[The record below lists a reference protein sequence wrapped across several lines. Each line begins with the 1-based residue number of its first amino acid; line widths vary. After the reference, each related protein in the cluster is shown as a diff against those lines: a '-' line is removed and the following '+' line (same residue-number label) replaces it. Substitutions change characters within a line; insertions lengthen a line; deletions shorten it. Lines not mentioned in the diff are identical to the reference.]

1 MNLDDLELELR
12 RLPGIRWAAFSD
24 LGDRLL
30 VQLHAMEG
38 CRGDIAL
45 EASRIAARH
54 CEVPI
59 AVDLVRWLP
68 PPASAEHQ
76 MLRPNGSASSAA
88 SVTPP
93 APATPAS
100 LTTAAPPLPAPPAPQ
115 SFPSMPPSPSSA
127 PSAWTAPFTAPVA
140 AAAPA
145 PAAPPPHIWHEPRL
159 AILGVLT
166 LADTDEI
173 EVHLTE
179 GAART
184 IGRAARRHG
193 LLGAV
198 EATLEAVRGFPI
210 TIELPVA
217 AEWARPIQRTADGRS
232 VVAVALARLGRE
244 ECYGLASGGNETE
257 AAAGAT
263 LDALHRNLRPTRRD
277 GSA

>member
-1 MNLDDLELELR
+1 MNLDDLELEIR
-12 RLPGIRWAAFSD
+12 KLPGIRWAAFSD

-30 VQLHAMEG
+30 VQLHAMQEA
-38 CRGDIAL
+38 RSDVAL

-54 CEVPI
+54 CELPI

-68 PPASAEHQ
+68 PPKSAEHT
-76 MLRPNGSASSAA
+76 MLRSNGSAAPPPPPPP
-88 SVTPP
+88 VPP
-93 APATPAS
+93 APPTS
-100 LTTAAPPLPAPPAPQ
+100 AAPPARPAPQ
-115 SFPSMPPSPSSA
+115 SFPSFTSLPSSSSSG
-127 PSAWTAPFTAPVA
+127 PSSWFRSLAPVA
-140 AAAPA
+140 AAPSH
-145 PAAPPPHIWHEPRL
+145 PAAPPPPAWQEPRL
-159 AILGVLT
+159 EILGLLT

-173 EVHLTE
+173 EVHLTD

-184 IGRAARRHG
+184 IGRASRRHG

-217 AEWARPIQRTADGRS
+217 PEWARPIQSTAGGRS

-244 ECYGLASGGNETE
+244 ECYGLASGSGEVE

-263 LDALHRNLRPTRRD
+263 LDALHRNLRPARRD

>member
-12 RLPGIRWAAFSD
+12 KLPGIRWAAFSD

-30 VQLHAMEG
+30 VQLHAMQG
-38 CRGDIAL
+38 AHSDVAL

-54 CEVPI
+54 CELPI

-68 PPASAEHQ
+68 PPPSDEHP
-76 MLRPNGSASSAA
+76 MLRSNGSASPA
-88 SVTPP
+88 SPAPPPSLAPAPPP
-93 APATPAS
+93 AP
-100 LTTAAPPLPAPPAPQ
+100 PL
-115 SFPSMPPSPSSA
+115 FPSLPSLPSSSSSSSSA
-127 PSAWTAPFTAPVA
+127 PSSWPATFAAVA
-140 AAAPA
+140 AREEAAPLPRA
-145 PAAPPPHIWHEPRL
+145 WHEPRL
-159 AILGVLT
+159 EILGVLT

-173 EVHLTE
+173 EVHLSD
-179 GAART
+179 GPART
-184 IGRAARRHG
+184 IGRASRRHG

-217 AEWARPIQRTADGRS
+217 PGWARPIQSTAGGRS

-244 ECYGLASGGNETE
+244 ECYGLASGESEVE

-263 LDALHRNLRPTRRD
+263 LDALHRNLRPARRD